1 MPYAQ
6 GIKQLEDVRDT
17 LKIESILTTSDQAY
31 SKTDLNS
38 NTIEK
43 EDGDVEGPFDLGVS
57 ITESLDDDKETQIV
71 YYSTSNLMDS
81 QTNQMVSGGNEKLIM
96 ESLKWMTDT
105 EESAS
110 VSIPSKS
117 LEVSYLTITDY
128 DAAFWKICTI
138 ALIPGIFLVI
148 GFVVWIKRRKA

>member
-1 MPYAQ
+1 
-6 GIKQLEDVRDT
+6 
-17 LKIESILTTSDQAY
+17 
-31 SKTDLNS
+31 
-38 NTIEK
+38 
-43 EDGDVEGPFDLGVS
+43 
-57 ITESLDDDKETQIV
+57 
-71 YYSTSNLMDS
+71 MDS

-138 ALIPGIFLVI
+138 NSWNLPCY
-148 GFVVWIKRRKA
+148 WICCLDKEEKGLNEE